1 MTLQRGPLQGL
12 KDLADLLAEEQPKM
26 GTFLRGLTI
35 GALVGAAI
43 AGSTIW
49 QRRRREHERSADP
62 AIDPPSDVVP

>member
-12 KDLADLLAEEQPKM
+12 KDLSDLLADEQPRM

-49 QRRRREHERSADP
+49 QRRRRERARP
-62 AIDPPSDVVP
+62 PDPPTDVVP

>member
-12 KDLADLLAEEQPKM
+12 KDLSDLLADEQPKM

-49 QRRRREHERSADP
+49 QRRRRERAQLPS
-62 AIDPPSDVVP
+62 PPSDVVP